1 MAFLDKSQEESER
14 NEIEREELR
23 QRELAQAQALAKAQE
38 DRAEAEKL
46 RGEDQAH
53 SAYRL
58 RKMLTGLAVTTC
70 AALIFLFIAIIA
82 KQATEEAKEE
92 VEIKIIDLAK
102 KIEPIYEVFKGWNES
117 TVGVTSL
124 ERLPKNA
131 ISYIKAIEK
140 SVGCPAFIIST
151 SPDRDDIIEVQN
163 LKVWYPIKKGFLRKT
178 VDHVKAIN
186 DLSFTLKELSLIHI

>member
-1 MAFLDKSQEESER
+1 MSK
-14 NEIEREELR
+14 
-23 QRELAQAQALAKAQE
+23 
-38 DRAEAEKL
+38 
-46 RGEDQAH
+46 
-53 SAYRL
+53 
-58 RKMLTGLAVTTC
+58 
-70 AALIFLFIAIIA
+70 IIA
-82 KQATEEAKEE
+82 SL
-92 VEIKIIDLAK
+92 ILGIGRFLAK

-163 LKVWYPIKKGFLRKT
+163 PFER
-178 VDHVKAIN
+178 
-186 DLSFTLKELSLIHI
+186 